1 LLTSTPFLR
10 VVNSKRVKLRF
21 LVSVL
26 NDTVLEMTVLVRL
39 LSGTGLRSASG
50 IGGGAVGGFSFTMVR
65 CCLVQRLRRK
75 DVANFLDKMT
85 VNSEIVG
92 NGISQLLT
100 SDGFRTLKLEESGE
114 GSHAKPSTRTTEQVS
129 RSSIPITLTIGPSYF
144 SASKEWS
151 PPPSLSSLNFDF
163 LV

>member
-1 LLTSTPFLR
+1 MSKRWVTSFLTSFGRGSLLTSTPFLR

-85 VNSEIVG
+85 VNSEIVFG
-92 NGISQLLT
+92 LT
-100 SDGFRTLKLEESGE
+100 VVL
-114 GSHAKPSTRTTEQVS
+114 ATT
-129 RSSIPITLTIGPSYF
+129 
-144 SASKEWS
+144 
-151 PPPSLSSLNFDF
+151 
-163 LV
+163 